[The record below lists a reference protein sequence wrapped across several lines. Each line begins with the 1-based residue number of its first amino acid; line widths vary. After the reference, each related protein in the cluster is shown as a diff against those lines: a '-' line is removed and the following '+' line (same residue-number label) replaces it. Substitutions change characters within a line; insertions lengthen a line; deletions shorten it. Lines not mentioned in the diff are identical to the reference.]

1 MNEEEDQKSDNA
13 PVKKRNPIT
22 SVVVGAVGLFC
33 GVYLLNFTAGG
44 IIPLELPDAIP
55 GIGNLDEAAA
65 AALLVSC
72 LAYFGLD
79 IGGIFGRFNKD
90 GTAKT
95 ETKEAKGK
103 VIDG

>member
-1 MNEEEDQKSDNA
+1 MNEEEDQQPDKA
-13 PVKKRNPIT
+13 PVKRRNPLT
-22 SVVVGAVGLFC
+22 SVVVGTLGLLC
-33 GVYLLNFTAGG
+33 GVYLLNFTVGVF
-44 IIPLELPDAIP
+44 ELPDNLP
-55 GIGNLDEAAA
+55 VVGNLDEAAA

-79 IGGIFGRFNKD
+79 IGGLFGRFNKD